1 MISCG
6 IVGGGTLL
14 NKPPK
19 DLFIIGTNLHY
30 ITANIIVAIDDNILD
45 KLLKENKGHDHQL
58 VFTTMRRY
66 EEYNNFKRCIPFDYH
81 RFYNTGSLSS
91 GLLAIALAN
100 TLGFDYIYLF
110 GFTHLLDKDHHHYKK
125 LQTLGLNNKLCIM

>member
-30 ITANIIVAIDDNILD
+30 LTANIIVAIDDSMLD
-45 KLLKENKGHDHQL
+45 KLLKDNKGHEHQL
-58 VFTTMRRY
+58 VFTTMQRY
-66 EEYNNFKRCIPFDYH
+66 EEFNNYKRCIPFDYH
-81 RFYNTGSLSS
+81 RFYNISSLSS

-100 TLGFDYIYLF
+100 TLGFDNINLY
-110 GFTHLLDKDHHHYKK
+110 GFTHLLDKKHHHYKK
-125 LQTLGLNNKLCIM
+125 LQSLGIDNKICIM